1 MIELKVNGMTC
12 GGCVSAVKRIVAKV
26 DAKAQVDVDLASKQV
41 SIASE
46 LPAAMFSAALDQ
58 GGYPAITPASKVV
71 SKGGCCGGA
80 RV

>member
-1 MIELKVNGMTC
+1 MIELRVNGMTC
-12 GGCVSAVKRIVAKV
+12 GGCVSSVKRIVANV
-26 DAKAQVDVDLASKQV
+26 DDKAQVDVDLANKQV

-58 GGYPAITPASKVV
+58 GGYPAATPASNVA

-80 RV
+80 RA